1 MISDGDSDEKDG
13 KISFHE
19 FKTIVHK
26 GSALPTA
33 ELWKKIQ
40 TERRLDKGAKV
51 AMRKLEDMK
60 RKKDDK
66 QEAALSS
73 SSSAASMQPAIVA
86 AAAQEAA
93 EFFVV
98 NENTE
103 PAAKS
108 AVVGVS
114 MLAVAAAIRKIVFRI

>member
-73 SSSAASMQPAIVA
+73 SSSASMQPAIVA

>member
-33 ELWKKIQ
+33 ELWRQIQ

-51 AMRKLEDMK
+51 AIRKLEDIK
-60 RKKDDK
+60 KKKDDK
-66 QEAALSS
+66 QEAAVL
-73 SSSAASMQPAIVA
+73 AASIQPAIVA

-98 NENTE
+98 NKDTE

-108 AVVGVS
+108 AVMGVG